1 MQKVVEQH
9 AGTLTLE
16 DAPQSPTRTRGALVR
31 MTLPVKTELAH
42 EVSTDQV
49 DLRCACSGLSMI
61 DILEAQE
68 SCDVR

>member
-1 MQKVVEQH
+1 MQKIVEQH
-9 AGTLTLE
+9 GGTLTLE

-49 DLRCACSGLSMI
+49 DLRCARGGMT
-61 DILEAQE
+61 
-68 SCDVR
+68 